1 MKNIWIHDD
10 VRRLQE
16 TTPALQQEVIS
27 LYEWA
32 KTCRVKRPLSPD
44 DPALILDLRAYPHPV
59 IQQELIWYALSQIL
73 CRDIYW
79 ENIVKYH
86 LHYYPR
92 FIAFLMKAF
101 PNGLPT
107 LRSLHDEDIARFAAQ
122 YPNDTRKKLAT
133 IFLRACRHDL
143 CTFFDGR
150 SPFDQDIWELNRFH
164 LPAYRINRNS
174 ALKTFS
180 FEGIP
185 SEHNKVLV
193 KRFVEYK
200 LLHTELAK
208 GTIYTHLQHL
218 RAITRLLGAT
228 PLEQMTVGCV
238 ERLLP
243 ELSAQKAINEH
254 LYTLRDFFETGIT
267 LGLWKDAPFSIT
279 PFLRMR
285 SYQLRADRISDFVLQ
300 QIFEGLDAL
309 PHTSALLFLVLYY
322 TGMRFTEA
330 STLKIGCIHQS
341 HGDYVLRFY
350 QTKMRKE
357 CLNPIPQ
364 HLYTLLLEQQQ
375 QILKRSP
382 EAVWLL
388 PRPNGTPY
396 HDYTLRKDMDAL
408 IDAREIK
415 NADGTPFHFH
425 AHMLRHT
432 FAMRLIRNDVPLA
445 TVQRLLHHASPE
457 MTLCYAQID
466 EETKKRRYLEF
477 CQKIHPER
485 KTLPPQEQAV
495 DDEMRWMHHVIH
507 QILPNGFCSLPT
519 ELGVCPHANACLFCS
534 SFYTTKEFLPVL
546 RYQREKIRMLK
557 KMQTTIPP
565 RMQQVDERLEELIHA
580 LEGEDAHDA
589 SSC

>member
-254 LYTLRDFFETGIT
+254 LYTLRDF
-267 LGLWKDAPFSIT
+267 
-279 PFLRMR
+279 LRRASR
-285 SYQLRADRISDFVLQ
+285 S
-300 QIFEGLDAL
+300 
-309 PHTSALLFLVLYY
+309 
-322 TGMRFTEA
+322 A
-330 STLKIGCIHQS
+330 SG
-341 HGDYVLRFY
+341 
-350 QTKMRKE
+350 KMR
-357 CLNPIPQ
+357 
-364 HLYTLLLEQQQ
+364 
-375 QILKRSP
+375 RSP
-382 EAVWLL
+382 SL
-388 PRPNGTPY
+388 PSSGCGRTNCVPTAFLILSCNRFSKGSMRCRIRPPCSSSFST
-396 HDYTLRKDMDAL
+396 TQ
-408 IDAREIK
+408 EC
-415 NADGTPFHFH
+415 
-425 AHMLRHT
+425 
-432 FAMRLIRNDVPLA
+432 
-445 TVQRLLHHASPE
+445 ASP
-457 MTLCYAQID
+457 
-466 EETKKRRYLEF
+466 RRA
-477 CQKIHPER
+477 R
-485 KTLPPQEQAV
+485 
-495 DDEMRWMHHVIH
+495 
-507 QILPNGFCSLPT
+507 
-519 ELGVCPHANACLFCS
+519 
-534 SFYTTKEFLPVL
+534 
-546 RYQREKIRMLK
+546 
-557 KMQTTIPP
+557 
-565 RMQQVDERLEELIHA
+565 
-580 LEGEDAHDA
+580 
-589 SSC
+589 